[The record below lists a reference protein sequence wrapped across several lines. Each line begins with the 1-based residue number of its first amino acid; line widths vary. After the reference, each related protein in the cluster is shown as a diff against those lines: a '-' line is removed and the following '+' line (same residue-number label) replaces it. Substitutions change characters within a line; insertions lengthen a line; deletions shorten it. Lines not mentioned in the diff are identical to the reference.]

1 MIDLRGL
8 KVRVETREECEK
20 LFEIARKQG
29 FKWMNK
35 ENLYILHDQPFPDN
49 ICLNEKREV
58 TWCCNYYNI
67 EAKDIFRIGNKTK
80 NTKMTAKE
88 FIHKYKRIND
98 CKDVPQEACDN
109 CIWSRKHT
117 KCGEDLCNYFD
128 YEIETDDEFEK
139 ELLEIIET
147 HDNPVWIDPEKEA
160 MEKETEEAVGILEE
174 TIKGLKDSGVNNKL
188 TEALEVALDSLRM
201 EDE

>member
-1 MIDLRGL
+1 MSFNVTFHNDKERDDLLNALNKVGFTWHNNAKTTEFQPPTDKGTICIDFSM
-8 KVRVETREECEK
+8 KKIMFTFDCIETHCT
-20 LFEIARKQG
+20 A
-29 FKWMNK
+29 K
-35 ENLYILHDQPFPDN
+35 ELLMLIGP
-49 ICLNEKREV
+49 NE
-58 TWCCNYYNI
+58 
-67 EAKDIFRIGNKTK
+67 
-80 NTKMTAKE
+80 MTAKE

-147 HDNPVWIDPEKEA
+147 HDSPVWIDPEKEA
-160 MEKETEEAVGILEE
+160 MKKETEEVVGILEE

-188 TEALEVALDSLRM
+188 TEALEVALDSLKG
-201 EDE
+201 E

>member
-1 MIDLRGL
+1 MSFNVTFHNDKECNDLLKALNKVGFTWSNNAKTIEFQPTVDKGTICIDFNM
-8 KVRVETREECEK
+8 KKITFTFNCIETHCTAAELLMLTDSHE
-20 LFEIARKQG
+20 
-29 FKWMNK
+29 
-35 ENLYILHDQPFPDN
+35 
-49 ICLNEKREV
+49 
-58 TWCCNYYNI
+58 
-67 EAKDIFRIGNKTK
+67 
-80 NTKMTAKE
+80 MTAKE

-188 TEALEVALDSLRM
+188 TEALEVALDSLKG
-201 EDE
+201 E

>member
-1 MIDLRGL
+1 MSFNVTFHNDKECDDLLKALNKIGFTWHNNAKTTEFQLPTYKGTICIDFGM
-8 KVRVETREECEK
+8 KKIKFTSDCIETHCTAAELLMLTDSHE
-20 LFEIARKQG
+20 
-29 FKWMNK
+29 
-35 ENLYILHDQPFPDN
+35 
-49 ICLNEKREV
+49 
-58 TWCCNYYNI
+58 
-67 EAKDIFRIGNKTK
+67 
-80 NTKMTAKE
+80 MTAKE

-147 HDNPVWIDPEKEA
+147 HDSPVWIDPEKEA

-188 TEALEVALDSLRM
+188 TEALEVALDSLKG
-201 EDE
+201 E